1 MQHHDAVVGENAGAF
16 RKERIIEADADMLEH
31 ADRDDTVE
39 GAGYVAIV
47 ERLEGGG
54 AFHLSFPGA
63 LARYCELL
71 LRKRDARDPGAADLR
86 GIERK
91 SAPAAADVE
100 KPVSVFEQQLCGEVP
115 LLGELGVV
123 EAVRRS
129 FEIGAAVLAVGIKEE
144 RIEAAVEIV
153 VVGDVAPRPAAP
165 IALPH
170 SPPPE
175 TKQRYGCRPPWPGK
189 LVRHEIDKL
198 RDRPA
203 IDHEGAVHVGFAK
216 LEVGIEQH
224 RPLGTHGD
232 ETPRNRRASADA
244 QASMLP
250 AGSEHLQM

>member
-1 MQHHDAVVGENAGAF
+1 MQQHDAVVGENAGAF

-170 SPPPE
+170 PPPPE
-175 TKQRYGCRPPWPGK
+175 TK
-189 LVRHEIDKL
+189 
-198 RDRPA
+198 
-203 IDHEGAVHVGFAK
+203 
-216 LEVGIEQH
+216 
-224 RPLGTHGD
+224 
-232 ETPRNRRASADA
+232 
-244 QASMLP
+244 
-250 AGSEHLQM
+250 